1 MQRKLL
7 IPPYVAYL
15 DARTARES
23 FMPVF
28 NRARKLAIPVRPFVL
43 QRPLFKKNLKLPT
56 QPNPINTA
64 SLSLLSSWLNLL
76 YLRFVGLGK
85 ELFKSVVL
93 VWVIWALVGS
103 LQLLQV
109 GFAQLHRSLRAGPL
123 MTAGLLVLHSAN
135 KRITPGHRNHHRWQR
150 TWICRVASWGLR
162 SGVSLEQSSAAA
174 TSGSRW
180 CFEVPSSPLEMWV
193 LRNHHQTKQNCVF
206 FSYLVASG
214 SFFDWLFRR
223 AWLYWLLNSTP
234 WLIIVVINN

>member
-1 MQRKLL
+1 
-7 IPPYVAYL
+7 
-15 DARTARES
+15 
-23 FMPVF
+23 MPVF

-123 MTAGLLVLHSAN
+123 MTAGLLVLHSVN
-135 KRITPGHRNHHRWQR
+135 KRINTPASKSPSLATHLNMSSRKLGFAFRGF
-150 TWICRVASWGLR
+150 TWAKFSR
-162 SGVSLEQSSAAA
+162 SNFWVSLMFRGAIF
-174 TSGSRW
+174 TLGNVG
-180 CFEVPSSPLEMWV
+180 FEEPSSNKTKLCVFLLPCCQWV
-193 LRNHHQTKQNCVF
+193 LFWLAFQTCLIV
-206 FSYLVASG
+206 LVVE
-214 SFFDWLFRR
+214 LHT
-223 AWLYWLLNSTP
+223 L
-234 WLIIVVINN
+234 IVVLNY